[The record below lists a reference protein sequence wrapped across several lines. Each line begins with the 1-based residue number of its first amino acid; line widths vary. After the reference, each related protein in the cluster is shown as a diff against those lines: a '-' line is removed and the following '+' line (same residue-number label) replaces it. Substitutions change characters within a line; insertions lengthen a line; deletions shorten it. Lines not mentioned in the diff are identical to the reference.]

1 MFISRAYALSYI
13 TWIIFYDRDAKELV
27 IMQPQLNMERLL
39 SLIFV
44 SERLKRV
51 LSSKKQFSCRAF
63 CLENFQNYIIG
74 SCGCQAAAKSDGFL
88 QKSIENT
95 TIETN
100 FKYLRPQT
108 LITLSSIESC
118 DSPPSPA
125 LSFHQDCCFPAK
137 KRRTNALDT
146 VTDKKVT
153 ILLAIKATEGS
164 GFLLRLRNV
173 EEKKL
178 DFQRLQ
184 K

>member
-44 SERLKRV
+44 RERLKRV

-63 CLENFQNYIIG
+63 CLENFKNYIVG
-74 SCGCQAAAKSDGFL
+74 SCGCQATAKSDGFL

-95 TIETN
+95 TIEKN

-108 LITLSSIESC
+108 LITLSSM
-118 DSPPSPA
+118 A
-125 LSFHQDCCFPAK
+125 LMRDCVRRANFTTKPRLKAKFFAFALFMRGYSFQLYCPGNSFMQ
-137 KRRTNALDT
+137 NF
-146 VTDKKVT
+146 
-153 ILLAIKATEGS
+153 ATLYFE
-164 GFLLRLRNV
+164 N
-173 EEKKL
+173 ETWW
-178 DFQRLQ
+178 
-184 K
+184 

>member
-44 SERLKRV
+44 RERLKRV

-63 CLENFQNYIIG
+63 CLENFQNYIVG
-74 SCGCQAAAKSDGFL
+74 SCGCQATAKSDGFL

-95 TIETN
+95 TIEKN

-118 DSPPSPA
+118 GSPHPPPPPPF
-125 LSFHQDCCFPAK
+125 LFTRTHHHHHHHQSLFIHEIVS
-137 KRRTNALDT
+137 LYM
-146 VTDKKVT
+146 V
-153 ILLAIKATEGS
+153 
-164 GFLLRLRNV
+164 FLGIV
-173 EEKKL
+173 FIKL
-178 DFQRLQ
+178 D
-184 K
+184 